1 MENLTEKWLKEME
14 SAIVIDKE
22 GVQNIKEV
30 RKGVQFIISDI
41 IAKDKICLDFIRDMY
56 VMKFLI
62 CISDKS

>member
-1 MENLTEKWLKEME
+1 ME